1 MNRAVVASC
10 KSDNC
15 DMKSFVLLC
24 AKINIEEF
32 GIYHYCESV

>member
-10 KSDNC
+10 KSD
-15 DMKSFVLLC
+15 MKSFALLC